1 MLDDVGE
8 ARLHA
13 AENESGVY
21 EENRDNA
28 YRPCECRPVDR
39 RTQHYS
45 AKAPD
50 QTNEGI

>member
-8 ARLHA
+8 TRLHA

-28 YRPCECRPVDR
+28 Y
-39 RTQHYS
+39 
-45 AKAPD
+45 
-50 QTNEGI
+50 